1 MMKNLIAKKV
11 IGSITEL
18 TIKLLI
24 VTFCIFFLNMQF
36 VEMRS
41 AAVPI
46 TLVPQEKI
54 VVDDRTEK
62 ALKLLG
68 APPSEVKE
76 LTRAVKIASSATSF
90 HERLCVAL
98 MYTEST
104 FKKDAISS
112 KGYKGLMQTPTA
124 TFKYAAVDTLHGMS
138 ILRDYYNITGNLE
151 DALTL
156 YKGGKLTNVTAR
168 VYAKETIRVYR
179 DLIRKVG

>member
-1 MMKNLIAKKV
+1 MKNLIATKV
-11 IGSITEL
+11 IMSITEL

-24 VTFCIFFLNMQF
+24 IAFCVVFLNTQF
-36 VEMRS
+36 VEMSRV
-41 AAVPI
+41 AVPI
-46 TLVPQEKI
+46 TLVSQEKP

-68 APPSEVKE
+68 APSSEVKE

-104 FKKDAISS
+104 FKKDAVSS

-124 TFKYAAVDTLHGMS
+124 TFRYAAVDTLHGMS
-138 ILRDYYNITGNLE
+138 ILRDYYNSTGNLE

-156 YKGGKLTNVTAR
+156 YKGGKLTNVAAR
-168 VYAKETIRVYR
+168 IYAKETIKVYH
-179 DLIRKVG
+179 DLVRKVG